1 MAKKSIIEEEMLN
14 DIIKTK
20 LSITQK
26 RWLWASDMA
35 NKTKRKMKAVVEF

>member
-26 RWLWASDMA
+26 RCLWASDMA
-35 NKTKRKMKAVVEF
+35 NKTKRKMKAAVEF

>member
-1 MAKKSIIEEEMLN
+1 MAKKSIIEKEMLN
-14 DIIKTK
+14 DIKTK

>member
-1 MAKKSIIEEEMLN
+1 MAKKSIIEKKMLN
-14 DIIKTK
+14 DIKTK